1 MPYRLID
8 PATSPRLRTALHV
21 VGGLATGILFVG
33 VIFLVV
39 QIYTL
44 TDAVRETQITNVERA
59 DADRT
64 RDEQTAETA
73 GDAARAAE
81 RIEDCTTPGR
91 RCFEESQERLGQT
104 VGSLNDYALAAAY
117 CADRPGP
124 QTIVEL
130 EDCIRGEVARGRAST
145 PSR

>member
-8 PATSPRLRTALHV
+8 PATSPRLRTVLHV

-44 TDAVRETQITNVERA
+44 TDAVRETQVTNVERA
-59 DADRT
+59 DVDRA
-64 RDEQTAETA
+64 RDERTAATA

-91 RCFEESQERLGQT
+91 RCFEESQERLGRT
-104 VGSLNDYALAAAY
+104 VGTINRYALAAAA
-117 CADRPGP
+117 CADRPGV
-124 QTIVEL
+124 QTITEL
-130 EDCIRGEVARGRAST
+130 EDCILAEITRQRSPEDR
-145 PSR
+145 